1 MAQIMARI
9 SDELRARLKAKA
21 AAEKR
26 TLNDVITEALER
38 AVGDHDE
45 RAALYARLE
54 AQGKRVFPPR
64 PNKVPTAAEIER
76 LGRGAGSAVSEAL
89 ARERARR

>member
-1 MAQIMARI
+1 MARI
-9 SDELRARLKAKA
+9 SDDLRARLKAKA
-21 AAEKR
+21 AAERR
-26 TLNDVITEALER
+26 TLNDVIKEALER

-45 RAALYARLE
+45 RAAVFARLE

-64 PNKVPTAAEIER
+64 PKNVPTAAEVER

-89 ARERARR
+89 ASERASR